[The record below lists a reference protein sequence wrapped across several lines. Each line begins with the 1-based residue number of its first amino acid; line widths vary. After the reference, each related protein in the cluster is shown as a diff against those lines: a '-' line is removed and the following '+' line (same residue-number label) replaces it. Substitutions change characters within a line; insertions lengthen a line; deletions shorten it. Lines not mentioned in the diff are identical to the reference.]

1 MKKLL
6 VAVALSTTMVAS
18 LTGCT
23 DDTASDA
30 SYPNKSVSVIV
41 PFSAGGGTD
50 LCTRA
55 IVDAAKD
62 SFPNNISVENQTGG
76 AGAIGMI
83 TGANSA
89 ADGSVLTT
97 ICVELVTLP
106 HTTSGTNLHP
116 DLFTPVL
123 MINSTYSAV
132 TVKADSPYN
141 TLEDLLDAARE
152 GNVQI
157 GNSGVGAIWHL
168 AAAALAQEA
177 GVEFTHIPF
186 DGASPALTSL
196 LGGHI
201 DAITVSYPEVAAQV
215 EAGEVKVLALMA
227 PERNEN
233 LPDIPT
239 VQELGYDVAVG
250 TWRGLGVP
258 ADTSQE
264 TVDTIYEIFSEA
276 STQQSFIDF
285 MNNNN
290 LDIDILGPDEF
301 SQRIY
306 EEYELFG
313 ELISDLGLGQ

>member
-1 MKKLL
+1 MRKLL
-6 VAVALSTTMVAS
+6 IGIALSTSMVVG
-18 LTGCT
+18 LVGCG
-23 DDTASDA
+23 DDDA
-30 SYPNKSVSVIV
+30 SSATYPSKSVSVIV

-62 SFPNNISVENQTGG
+62 SFTNGISVENQTGG
-76 AGAIGMI
+76 AGAIGMVS
-83 TGANSA
+83 GANAA
-89 ADGSVLTT
+89 ADGHTLTT

-116 DLFTPVL
+116 DQFAPVM
-123 MINSTYSAV
+123 MINSTYSAI
-132 TVKADSPYN
+132 TVKADSPYH
-141 TLEDLLDAARE
+141 TLDDLLNAAQE
-152 GNVQI
+152 GVVQI

-177 GVEFTHIPF
+177 GVEFTHVPF
-186 DGASPALTSL
+186 DGAAPALTSL

-201 DAITVSYPEVAAQV
+201 DAITVSYPEVAAQA
-215 EAGEVKVLALMA
+215 EAGEVRVLALMA

-250 TWRGLGVP
+250 TWRGIGVP
-258 ADTSQE
+258 ADTPQE
-264 TVDTIYEIFSEA
+264 TIDTLYSIFEEA
-276 STQQSFIDF
+276 STQQSFVDF

-290 LDIDILGPDEF
+290 LDIDILGPDDF
-301 SQRIY
+301 SDRIY
-306 EEYELFG
+306 AEYELFG
-313 ELISDLGLGQ
+313 ELIADLGLAQ